1 MKIQVPVGAC
11 QHSGREGR
19 VESRE
24 ERSGKLRRNEG
35 REGRKDRKK
44 RGAGKDKRCV
54 FDSSQPANRHAEF
67 VHMCV

>member
-24 ERSGKLRRNEG
+24 ERGEKWKTE
-35 REGRKDRKK
+35 KK
-44 RGAGKDKRCV
+44 
-54 FDSSQPANRHAEF
+54 
-67 VHMCV
+67 